1 MLCAA
6 GELHAASVAAAEL
19 CCSSSGMAQPGGGV
33 EQCCMER
40 PVAAQP
46 LHTHALPCLLLPAA
60 AGYPPGPPLPT
71 GPPAL
76 CADNPNRPIY
86 EKGLV
91 AEVSKFL

>member
-1 MLCAA
+1 
-6 GELHAASVAAAEL
+6 
-19 CCSSSGMAQPGGGV
+19 
-33 EQCCMER
+33 MER

-60 AGYPPGPPLPT
+60 ACYPPGPPLPT